1 MLYQLPTG
9 RVIEITVDQYFEL
22 TDEEIEYLIA
32 YNYGDIMENPWFGS
46 ILSKKAPAFEIVE
59 EIVIEIT
66 EISQIEKLEDLDLD
80 QDIFEE

>member
-46 ILSKKAPAFEIVE
+46 ILSKKAPALEIIE

-66 EISQIEKLEDLDLD
+66 DLSQIEKLEDLDLD